1 MLSTRSSQLRKRW
14 TEEDVEK
21 VQDNDRWENLFGRN
35 GRNRRDTRGR
45 AAPPPAPAAPT
56 PAPAT
61 PAAASGEGEV
71 VTAPMPGTVTKILV
85 KSGDAVTENQP
96 LMILEAMKME
106 NEIVAPK
113 AGTVGDIIAT
123 LNQSVN
129 SGDGLIS
136 II

>member
-1 MLSTRSSQLRKRW
+1 MLRKFKI
-14 TEEDVEK
+14 TIDGKTYLVEMEEIS
-21 VQDNDRWENLFGRN
+21 G
-35 GRNRRDTRGR
+35 TP
-45 AAPPPAPAAPT
+45 AAPAAPATPVAPAAPSAPAPEPAPAPAAPV
-56 PAPAT
+56 AP
-61 PAAASGEGEV
+61 SGDGEV

-85 KSGDAVTENQP
+85 KVGDTVTENQP

-113 AGTVGDIIAT
+113 AGTVGEIIGT
-123 LNQSVN
+123 LNQNVN

>member
-1 MLSTRSSQLRKRW
+1 MLRKFKI
-14 TEEDVEK
+14 TIDGKTYLVEMEEI
-21 VQDNDRWENLFGRN
+21 G
-35 GRNRRDTRGR
+35 GTPAA
-45 AAPPPAPAAPT
+45 AAPTPAPAAAPTPAAETPAPAPAAPT

-85 KSGDAVTENQP
+85 KSGAAVTENQP

-106 NEIVAPK
+106 NEIVSPK

>member
-1 MLSTRSSQLRKRW
+1 MLRKFKI
-14 TEEDVEK
+14 TIDGKTYLVEMEEI
-21 VQDNDRWENLFGRN
+21 G
-35 GRNRRDTRGR
+35 GTPAA
-45 AAPPPAPAAPT
+45 AAPTPAPAAAPTPAAETPAPAPAAPT

-96 LMILEAMKME
+96 LMILEAMKKE

>member
-1 MLSTRSSQLRKRW
+1 MLRKFKI
-14 TEEDVEK
+14 TIDGKTYLVEMEEI
-21 VQDNDRWENLFGRN
+21 G
-35 GRNRRDTRGR
+35 GTPAA
-45 AAPPPAPAAPT
+45 AAPTPAPAAAPTPAAETPAPAPAAPT
-56 PAPAT
+56 SPPAT

>member
-1 MLSTRSSQLRKRW
+1 MLRKFKI
-14 TEEDVEK
+14 TIDGKTYLVEMEEI
-21 VQDNDRWENLFGRN
+21 G
-35 GRNRRDTRGR
+35 GTPAA
-45 AAPPPAPAAPT
+45 AAPTPAPAAETPAPAPAAPT

>member
-1 MLSTRSSQLRKRW
+1 MLRKFKI
-14 TEEDVEK
+14 TIDGKTYLVEMEEI
-21 VQDNDRWENLFGRN
+21 G
-35 GRNRRDTRGR
+35 GTPAA
-45 AAPPPAPAAPT
+45 AAPTPAPAAAPTPAAETPAPAPAAPT
-56 PAPAT
+56 PPPAT

-106 NEIVAPK
+106 NEIVSPK

>member
-1 MLSTRSSQLRKRW
+1 MLRKFKI
-14 TEEDVEK
+14 TIDGKTYLVEMEEI
-21 VQDNDRWENLFGRN
+21 G
-35 GRNRRDTRGR
+35 GTP
-45 AAPPPAPAAPT
+45 AAPAAAPTPAAETPAPAPAAPT

>member
-1 MLSTRSSQLRKRW
+1 MLRKFKI
-14 TEEDVEK
+14 TIDGKTYLVEMEEI
-21 VQDNDRWENLFGRN
+21 G
-35 GRNRRDTRGR
+35 GTP
-45 AAPPPAPAAPT
+45 AAPTPEPAPAPAAPA
-56 PAPAT
+56 AP
-61 PAAASGEGEV
+61 SGEGEV

-85 KSGDAVTENQP
+85 KTGDAVTENQP

-113 AGTVGDIIAT
+113 AGTVGEIIAT
-123 LNQSVN
+123 LNQNVN

>member
-1 MLSTRSSQLRKRW
+1 MLRKFKI
-14 TEEDVEK
+14 TIDGKTYLVEMEEI
-21 VQDNDRWENLFGRN
+21 G
-35 GRNRRDTRGR
+35 GAP
-45 AAPPPAPAAPT
+45 AAQPAPAAPATPAATPT

-61 PAAASGEGEV
+61 PAASAPAAPVAPTGEGEV

-85 KSGDAVTENQP
+85 KDGDTVTENQP

-113 AGTVGDIIAT
+113 AGTIGQVFAT
-123 LNQSVN
+123 LNQNVN
-129 SGDGLIS
+129 SGDNLIS

>member
-1 MLSTRSSQLRKRW
+1 MLRKFKI
-14 TEEDVEK
+14 TIDGKTYLVEMEEI
-21 VQDNDRWENLFGRN
+21 G
-35 GRNRRDTRGR
+35 GTPAA
-45 AAPPPAPAAPT
+45 AAPTPAPAAAPTPAAETPAPAPAAPT
-56 PAPAT
+56 PAPT
-61 PAAASGEGEV
+61 MPAVASGEGEV